1 MANILESFGSAICAP
16 CATPRGDGDRSKK
29 PDERKPTRTTRKP
42 SFMRESTAER
52 ERADQRD
59 KILRQKLSML
69 HSPPAVSNTARP
81 MYLEPHTHPGQGST
95 ALSFFFAQAVRD
107 GFDYA
112 TEWIL
117 LGGDVDA
124 TWQELEFDS
133 GITLLMMASSAD
145 RPQHLALVDMLLQRG
160 ASVDKQDFNGDT
172 ALIYATKSGE
182 ISLNVDLEVWE
193 EKQNERALSIMERLL
208 QAGAHPDLPGSEG
221 MSALDIARDK
231 GWTAAEKLFDE
242 YLEEDPEQPA
252 SETSLLA
259 PPAKLPVPANRRP
272 SLSSRVAKA
281 IASAS
286 PTKRAPS
293 SSSA

>member
-1 MANILESFGSAICAP
+1 M
-16 CATPRGDGDRSKK
+16 
-29 PDERKPTRTTRKP
+29 
-42 SFMRESTAER
+42 
-52 ERADQRD
+52 
-59 KILRQKLSML
+59 
-69 HSPPAVSNTARP
+69 
-81 MYLEPHTHPGQGST
+81 
-95 ALSFFFAQAVRD
+95 
-107 GFDYA
+107 
-112 TEWIL
+112 
-117 LGGDVDA
+117 DA

-259 PPAKLPVPANRRP
+259 PAAKLPVPANRRP
-272 SLSSRVAKA
+272 SLSSRVVKA

-286 PTKRAPS
+286 PTKRPPLAAQRS
-293 SSSA
+293 TLIQSMLHALHLRL